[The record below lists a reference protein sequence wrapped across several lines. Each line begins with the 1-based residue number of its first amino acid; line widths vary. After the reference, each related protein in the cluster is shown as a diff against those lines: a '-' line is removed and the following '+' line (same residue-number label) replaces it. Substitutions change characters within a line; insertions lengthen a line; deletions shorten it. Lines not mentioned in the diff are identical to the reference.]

1 MARDDREDRQKFAN
15 LTDDDLNYAA
25 GQEEELLGHLQKK
38 LRKTQQE
45 IAETINTP

>member
-1 MARDDREDRQKFAN
+1 MAWDDREDRQKFAN
-15 LTDDDLNYAA
+15 VTDDDLNYAA

-38 LRKTQQE
+38 LGKTQQV